1 MNQRFAEQ
9 NSETRPDGGAGSS
22 TPRASIVPPPAPP
35 AKRTT
40 LTRRTLSQML
50 VRLGIV
56 TVLLTM
62 VSYERA
68 FETTTRS
75 FLRGLENY
83 TGVRRERE
91 QATFSLASDNLAG
104 FARELPRRIHDY
116 DGVDPTAEFDRR
128 FVMFPDGVVRTRPE
142 KFDPNR
148 HAGTA
153 IIDIKRLDDSSKRSV
168 LAAQDTIEQ
177 MGRAMH
183 TRFQNL
189 WLLTPDNVGMGYW
202 PEMPRWPFDTK
213 AGMDFTADELFK
225 LGSPE
230 KNPSRMPVWT
240 EVYQDRSKKIAMVS
254 VTYPL
259 YDQDRFLGIVG
270 QDITLGEL
278 LDRTINV
285 KLDGTYNLIVHRNG
299 NIVAHPALMDAIS
312 TAKGGLHV
320 SKSGLPALSA
330 IHDAVL
336 SQQNK
341 SGITED
347 TAHDAYYGIAHIVG
361 PDWYF
366 VTVVPK
372 SVLRSEAFGS
382 ARFILL
388 VGVISFLFEMLLL
401 YLVLRSQVQ
410 APLRALL
417 EATYKIT
424 AGNTDVS
431 LDTARRDELGEL
443 AGSFNRMATAVRER
457 EQELT
462 LAKDIA
468 EAATV
473 AKSQFLANM
482 SHELRTPMNAVIGM
496 TQLLLDTKLSPE
508 QRDFVDTIRSSGG
521 LLLGVINDVLD
532 FSKINAG
539 RVELETVPCRLSD
552 VVAQSCELVTE
563 IAARKNLEL
572 AFEFIEGTPDN
583 IVGDALRLQQILVNL
598 LSNAV
603 KFTDKGEVVLTA
615 RMSAPSTDG
624 KPAEFEIAVRDTGLG
639 IPEDR
644 RNRLF
649 TAFTQADASTTRKFG
664 GTGLGLAIAQQLA
677 GLMGGEIRV
686 ESEEGKGSTFF
697 LTFKAALGIASPG
710 PQPNPPMA
718 MRRVLL
724 VDDNET
730 ARRIITRLFEQL
742 NIEITAVPSGAIAL
756 ETLTLQPEF
765 DFVLM
770 DHSMPKMDGITLA
783 KTIRRIDGI
792 SDLPLGLLVSGSLP
806 QRGEIEG
813 LFSLFLHKPLHLER
827 LRKSLADIR
836 WSAPPPAPMT
846 TIRINPDAIPA
857 PPESQPSN
865 RAPASKRTRDLAILI
880 AEDNKIN
887 QRVLKLSLKQLGYEA
902 DVVENGSRAVAA
914 VVNGSYDVVFMD
926 IQMPELD
933 GLDATRQ
940 IHERLQSSFRP
951 RIVAM
956 TAGTSDAE
964 RAACRDAGM
973 DDFIPKPFER
983 ESLARALRD
992 AEQQRRN
999 RNALS
1004 IS

>member
-1 MNQRFAEQ
+1 MKPRSDEQ
-9 NSETRPDGGAGSS
+9 ISETRPVGGDVS
-22 TPRASIVPPPAPP
+22 TTDRASLVPPRSDLP
-35 AKRTT
+35 KRTT

-68 FETTTRS
+68 FESTTNS

-83 TGVRRERE
+83 IGVRRERE
-91 QATFSLASDNLAG
+91 QATFSLASDNLSA
-104 FARELPRRIHDY
+104 FARELPKRIHDY
-116 DGVDPTAEFDRR
+116 DSLDPAAEFDRR
-128 FVMFPDGVVRTRPE
+128 FMMFPDGVVRTRPE
-142 KFDPNR
+142 TFDPNR
-148 HAGTA
+148 HAGTS
-153 IIDIKRLDDSSKRSV
+153 IIDIKRLDDAAKRRV
-168 LAAQDTIEQ
+168 LAAHDTIEQ

-189 WLLTPDNVGMGYW
+189 WLLTPENVGMGYW

-213 AGMDFTADELFK
+213 AGMDFTSDELFK
-225 LGSPE
+225 LGGPE
-230 KNPSRMPVWT
+230 KNPERKPVWT

-259 YDQDRFLGIVG
+259 YDHDRFLGIVG

-285 KLDGTYNLIVHRNG
+285 KLYGTYNLIVHRNG
-299 NIVAHPALMDAIS
+299 NIVAHPALMEAIS
-312 TAKGGLHV
+312 TAKGGLHI
-320 SKSGLPALSA
+320 SKSGLPTLQA
-330 IHDAVL
+330 IHDAAL
-336 SQQNK
+336 NQNIN

-347 TAHDAYYGIAHIVG
+347 TLHDAYYGIAHIVG
-361 PDWYF
+361 PDWFF

-372 SVLRSEAFGS
+372 SVLRAEAFRS
-382 ARFILL
+382 ARFVLL
-388 VGVISFLFEMLLL
+388 VGAISFFLEMLLL

-417 EATYKIT
+417 HATYKIT

-462 LAKDIA
+462 LAKDVA

-473 AKSQFLANM
+473 AKGQFLANM

-508 QRDFVDTIRSSGG
+508 QRDFVETIRSSGG

-539 RVELETVPCRLSD
+539 RVELETVPCRLSY
-552 VVAQSCELVTE
+552 VIAQSCELVTE
-563 IAARKNLEL
+563 VAARKNLEL
-572 AFEFIEGTPDN
+572 AFELVEDTPDH
-583 IVGDALRLQQILVNL
+583 IVGDPLRLQQILVNL

-603 KFTDKGEVVLTA
+603 KFTDSGEVVLTA
-615 RMSAPSTDG
+615 RMTAANQNG
-624 KPAEFEIAVRDTGLG
+624 EPAEFEIAVRDTGVG

-644 RNRLF
+644 RARLF
-649 TAFTQADASTTRKFG
+649 TAFTQADASMTRKFG
-664 GTGLGLAIAQQLA
+664 GTGLGLAIAQQLSN
-677 GLMGGEIRV
+677 LMGGKIRV

-697 LTFKAALGIASPG
+697 LTFKAPIGVAAPIPAA
-710 PQPNPPMA
+710 NPPMA
-718 MRRVLL
+718 IRRLLL

-730 ARRIITRLFEQL
+730 SRRIIARLFEQL
-742 NIEITAVPSGAIAL
+742 EIEVTTVPSGALAL
-756 ETLTLQPEF
+756 ETLTLHPEF
-765 DFVLM
+765 DFVLV
-770 DHSMPKMDGITLA
+770 DHMMPKMDGITLA
-783 KTIRRIDGI
+783 KTIRRIEGI
-792 SDLPLGLLVSGSLP
+792 SDLPLGLLVSGALP
-806 QRGEIEG
+806 QRGEVEG
-813 LFSLFLHKPLHLER
+813 LFSLFLHKPLHLDR
-827 LRKSLADIR
+827 LRSALADIR
-836 WSAPPPAPMT
+836 WSAPPPAPT
-846 TIRINPDAIPA
+846 A
-857 PPESQPSN
+857 PVDPKLSVTPPPPNAVIAVRESPKS
-865 RAPASKRTRDLAILI
+865 SRDLSILI

-887 QRVLKLSLKQLGYEA
+887 QRVLKLSLEQLGYQA
-902 DVVENGSRAVAA
+902 DVVENGKRAVSA
-914 VVNGSYDVVFMD
+914 VINGSYDVVFMD

-940 IHERLQSSFRP
+940 IHEHIKVGHRP

-956 TAGTSDAE
+956 TAGTSVAE
-964 RAACRDAGM
+964 RAACRAAGM

-983 ESLARALRD
+983 ASLVRALRD
-992 AEQQRRN
+992 AENDRSA
-999 RNALS
+999 RNAPPT
-1004 IS
+1004 